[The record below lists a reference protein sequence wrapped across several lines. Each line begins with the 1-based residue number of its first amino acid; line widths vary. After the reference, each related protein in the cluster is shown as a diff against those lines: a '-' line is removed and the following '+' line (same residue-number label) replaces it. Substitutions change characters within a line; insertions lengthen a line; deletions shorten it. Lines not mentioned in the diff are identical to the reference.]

1 MRLIVMLIIRNL
13 HILVLSITIRVFVLV
28 LTLLVDLD
36 SARLLVGAQ
45 LVVGHTDVVPLVV
58 LAGLVHLEPPGHLV
72 LLGTPAGHDGDSHI
86 IPYIT
91 QRR

>member
-1 MRLIVMLIIRNL
+1 MRLILMLIIHNL
-13 HILVLSITIRVFVLV
+13 HIHVLVLSTVLV

-72 LLGTPAGHDGDSHI
+72 LLGTPAGYDGDCHI

-91 QRR
+91 

>member
-1 MRLIVMLIIRNL
+1 MLSLIFMLIIHNL
-13 HILVLSITIRVFVLV
+13 HILVLSTVLV

-36 SARLLVGAQ
+36 PARLLVGAQ
-45 LVVGHTDVVPLVV
+45 LVVGHTDVVSLVV

-91 QRR
+91 

>member
-1 MRLIVMLIIRNL
+1 MLIIHNL
-13 HILVLSITIRVFVLV
+13 HILVLSTVLV

-36 SARLLVGAQ
+36 PARLLVGAQ
-45 LVVGHTDVVPLVV
+45 LVVGHTDVVSLVV

-91 QRR
+91 

>member
-1 MRLIVMLIIRNL
+1 M
-13 HILVLSITIRVFVLV
+13 V

-36 SARLLVGAQ
+36 PARLLVGAQ

-58 LAGLVHLEPPGHLV
+58 LAGLVHLEPPGHLI
-72 LLGTPAGHDGDSHI
+72 LLGTPAGHDGDGHI

-91 QRR
+91 